1 MQIIRCENYKE
12 ASLRAASIIA
22 AQVTVKPNCVLG
34 LATGSTPLGTYAN
47 LAKWCDEGNL
57 DFSKAMSFN
66 LDEYIGL
73 SPEHDQS
80 YHYFMKTNL
89 FDKINI
95 DQTRTYVPDGLAEDP
110 ATVGA
115 AYDAH
120 IAAEGGIDLQLLG
133 IGRNGHIGFNEPA
146 DEFVTATH
154 LVTLKENTREANARF
169 FASIN
174 EVPTHAITMGMQSIM
189 HAKKVLLMACG
200 PDKME
205 ILKAALEGPVTPQ
218 VPASILQLHKD
229 LVVVYCERGQNEA

>member
-1 MQIIRCENYKE
+1 MQIIHCENYKE
-12 ASLRAASIIA
+12 ASLKAASIIA
-22 AQVTVKPNCVLG
+22 SQVIVKPDCILG

-47 LAKWCDEGNL
+47 LAKWCDEGL
-57 DFSKAMSFN
+57 VDFSHVTSFN
-66 LDEYIGL
+66 LDEYMGL

-80 YHYFMKTNL
+80 YHYFMKHNL

-95 DQTRTYVPDGLAEDP
+95 DQTRTFVPDGLAKDP

-146 DEFVTATH
+146 SEFVKATH
-154 LVTLKENTREANARF
+154 LVTLKENTRQANARF
-169 FASIN
+169 FASID
-174 EVPTHAITMGMQSIM
+174 EVPTQAITMGMLSIM
-189 HAKKVLLMACG
+189 QARKVLLMACG

-205 ILKAALEGPVTPQ
+205 TLKAAVEGPVTPE

-229 LVVVYCERGQNEA
+229 LVVVYCERGQDEA

>member
-1 MQIIRCENYKE
+1 MRIIRCENYKE
-12 ASLRAASIIA
+12 ASEKAAAVIA
-22 AQVTVKPNCVLG
+22 SQVIQKPDCVLG

-47 LAKWCDEGNL
+47 LAKWCDEGL
-57 DFSKAMSFN
+57 VDFSKVMSFN
-66 LDEYIGL
+66 LDEYMGL

-80 YHYFMKTNL
+80 YHYFMKHNL

-95 DQTRTYVPDGLAEDP
+95 DQSRTFVPDGLAEDP
-110 ATVGA
+110 SSVGE

-120 IAAEGGIDLQLLG
+120 IASEGGIDLQLLG
-133 IGRNGHIGFNEPA
+133 IGRNGHIGFNEPC
-146 DEFVTATH
+146 DEFVAPTH

-169 FASIN
+169 FTSID
-174 EVPTHAITMGMQSIM
+174 EVPTQAITMGMKSIM
-189 HAKKVLLMACG
+189 QARKVLLMACG

-229 LVVVYCERGQNEA
+229 LVVVYCERGQDEA